1 MPILPVYL
9 NYSAIPAT
17 KGSDIRSGLISQ
29 LEKPVLWHKTITTM
43 NKNEINKYVEIGP
56 GRVLQ
61 GLNRRINKTFQTTGI
76 ETLEDVLHYV

>member
-1 MPILPVYL
+1 MSVAVYL
-9 NYSAIPAT
+9 NVSAKPVT
-17 KGSDIRSGLISQ
+17 KRSDIRNGLISQ

-61 GLNRRINKTFQTTGI
+61 GLNRRINRTFQTTGI
-76 ETLEDVLHYV
+76 ETLDDVIHCV